1 MRQNPSKPQKKRNL
15 ITMKN
20 NKYNKYKLPGENK
33 SEESILFDCLFF
45 FAMLIFVLF
54 AIYRV
59 KEYAGES
66 EDIHLEQ
73 R

>member
-33 SEESILFDCLFF
+33 TEESRLFDYLFF
-45 FAMLIFVLF
+45 LITLMFVLF
-54 AIYRV
+54 AIYRI
-59 KEYAGES
+59 KEYARES
-66 EDIHLEQ
+66 EDIYLEQ